1 MLLINW
7 FTANMMMIGVVL
19 VLVGIPVVIAIT
31 VFAGNKN
38 KKEGNTE

>member
-7 FTANMMMIGVVL
+7 FTANLMMIGVVL
-19 VLVGIPVVIAIT
+19 VLVGIPAVIAIT